1 MAIKVLK
8 RREKRFKAAPV
19 KKSKRERRERD
30 RDGIRIAS
38 VEKLE
43 AKELDCSMLGK
54 RKDRPEGRRIA
65 LVSNRIEPSGYRP
78 SKGNVSWPERSGN
91 KAKLL
96 LGNP

>member
-30 RDGIRIAS
+30 RDGIRVAS

-43 AKELDCSMLGK
+43 AKELTARCLGSVK
-54 RKDRPEGRRIA
+54 TGPKDD
-65 LVSNRIEPSGYRP
+65 V
-78 SKGNVSWPERSGN
+78 
-91 KAKLL
+91 
-96 LGNP
+96 